1 MKLYEVMW
9 TEPAR
14 EDVYALGDYVADH
27 SSEQEAESLVARIF
41 ASTRYLAEFPFLY
54 MEAPEWGEGMRRIP
68 VLGQRVLYTVDKEQQ
83 IVRVVAVTGGHQ
95 NPRKL
100 L

>member
-1 MKLYEVMW
+1 MLYEVLW

-27 SSEQEAESLVARIF
+27 SSEQEAESLVERIF

-54 MEAPEWGEGMRRIP
+54 MKTPEWGEGVRRIP
-68 VLGQRVLYTVDKEQQ
+68 LLGQRVLYTVDKERQL
-83 IVRVVAVTGGHQ
+83 VRVIAVAGGRQ

>member
-1 MKLYEVMW
+1 MLYEVLW

-27 SSEQEAESLVARIF
+27 SSEQEAESLVERIF

-54 MEAPEWGEGMRRIP
+54 MKAPEWGEGVRRIP
-68 VLGQRVLYTVDKEQQ
+68 LLGQRVLYTVDKERQL
-83 IVRVVAVTGGHQ
+83 VRVIAVAGGRQ